1 VIFNKSRMSHV
12 SQGFL
17 MDQEKCFKVTDIAI
31 ILLAL
36 GLVIWILAVVW
47 NSDFAKLLLTDDIMS
62 ESKEAHQSE
71 FYSDSV
77 HNPDGVGE
85 SE

>member
-1 VIFNKSRMSHV
+1 MV
-12 SQGFL
+12 
-17 MDQEKCFKVTDIAI
+17 QEICFKVTDIAI
-31 ILLAL
+31 ILLAF

-47 NSDFAKLLLTDDIMS
+47 NSDFAKLLLTDDIMA
-62 ESKEAHQSE
+62 ENKEPHQSE

-85 SE
+85 TE

>member
-1 VIFNKSRMSHV
+1 MER
-12 SQGFL
+12 
-17 MDQEKCFKVTDIAI
+17 EKCIRIRDIAT
-31 ILLAL
+31 ILLFMGLIVWML
-36 GLVIWILAVVW
+36 GVIW
-47 NSDFAKLLLTDDIMS
+47 NSDFAKLLLTDDIMA